1 MNLPIG
7 MVILLVV
14 AVLIYFGLAHR
25 VLDRMYLT
33 DRGAL
38 IFIVLMIAASFF
50 NITIIRTPPQLLVNI
65 GGALFPLGLV
75 IYLLW
80 RADTTV
86 EKVRGVLSAVI
97 TAAIVWVA
105 ARLLPSEPTQ
115 NTVIDPTYLFAIVG
129 GLVAYI
135 AGRSRRSA
143 FIAGSLGIILA
154 DVAHYVEITVR
165 GIPGRTWLGG
175 AGAFDSVIIAGVL
188 GTFLAEIIGETREA
202 IQGGPRDKKRRPIK
216 NVEFT
221 GMLSEAEED
230 DLADADQR
238 DLTGQGP
245 EFRAGPV
252 GGVESTW
259 PQGLEREPAE
269 RGGTDELKDIDD
281 YIDEY
286 AGPEGLDSVYTS
298 GGPGQPA
305 RRKVWPEEAW
315 RAREEQDL
323 IRRAEEEGDRRG

>member
-7 MVILLVV
+7 MVTLIVV

-38 IFIVLMIAASFF
+38 VFIVLMIVASFF
-50 NITIIRTPPQLLVNI
+50 NITLVRTPPQLIVNV
-65 GGALFPLGLV
+65 GGALFPLGLA
-75 IYLLW
+75 IYLIW

-86 EKVRGVLSAVI
+86 EKVRAVLAAVV
-97 TAAIVWVA
+97 TAAVVYVA
-105 ARLLPSEPTQ
+105 ARLLPAEPTQ

-143 FIAGSLGIILA
+143 FIAGSMGILLA
-154 DVAHYVEITVR
+154 DLAQYVEISVR
-165 GIPGRTWLGG
+165 GIAGRTWLGG

-188 GTFLAEIIGETREA
+188 ATFLAEVIGETREA
-202 IQGGPRDKKRRPIK
+202 LQGGPRDERGGKGGGKIK

-221 GMLSEAEED
+221 GMLSDMEIG
-230 DLADADQR
+230 DLSDPDISRQAVA
-238 DLTGQGP
+238 
-245 EFRAGPV
+245 RAG
-252 GGVESTW
+252 GSE
-259 PQGLEREPAE
+259 
-269 RGGTDELKDIDD
+269 ELKDIDD

-286 AGPEGLDSVYTS
+286 VGPGGVDSAFTS
-298 GGPGQPA
+298 GGPGRPASDDTVQPDLA
-305 RRKVWPEEAW
+305 DLEEEEA
-315 RAREEQDL
+315 
-323 IRRAEEEGDRRG
+323 IRRAEEEADRRG

>member
-7 MVILLVV
+7 MVTLIVV

-38 IFIVLMIAASFF
+38 VFIVLMIVASFF
-50 NITIIRTPPQLLVNI
+50 NFTLVRTPPQLIVNV
-65 GGALFPLGLV
+65 GGALFPLGLAV
-75 IYLLW
+75 YLIW

-86 EKVRGVLSAVI
+86 EKVRAILSAVI
-97 TAAIVWVA
+97 TAAVVYVA

-143 FIAGSLGIILA
+143 FIAGSMGILLA

-202 IQGGPRDKKRRPIK
+202 LQGGPRDERGGRGGGKGGKVK

-221 GMLSEAEED
+221 GMLSDMEIG
-230 DLADADQR
+230 DLAEPDISRQAAA
-238 DLTGQGP
+238 
-245 EFRAGPV
+245 RAG
-252 GGVESTW
+252 GS
-259 PQGLEREPAE
+259 
-269 RGGTDELKDIDD
+269 DELKDIDD

-286 AGPEGLDSVYTS
+286 V
-298 GGPGQPA
+298 GPGGLKDA
-305 RRKVWPEEAW
+305 EES
-315 RAREEQDL
+315 EI
-323 IRRAEEEGDRRG
+323 IRRAKEEADRRG

>member
-7 MVILLVV
+7 MVTLIVV

-25 VLDRMYLT
+25 VLDRMYMT

-38 IFIVLMIAASFF
+38 VFIVLMIVGSFF
-50 NITIIRTPPQLLVNI
+50 SITIVRTPPQFLVNV
-65 GGALFPLGLV
+65 GGALFPLGLA
-75 IYLLW
+75 IYLIW

-86 EKVRGVLSAVI
+86 EKIRGVLSAVI
-97 TAAIVWVA
+97 TAAVVYVA

-143 FIAGSLGIILA
+143 FIAGSMGILLA
-154 DVAHYVEITVR
+154 DLAHYVEITVR

-175 AGAFDSVIIAGVL
+175 AGAFDSVVIAGVL

-202 IQGGPRDKKRRPIK
+202 IQGGPRDEREGKVK

-221 GMLSEAEED
+221 GMLSDMEVG
-230 DLADADQR
+230 DLAR
-238 DLTGQGP
+238 PDLRR
-245 EFRAGPV
+245 RAV
-252 GGVESTW
+252 AKAGGS
-259 PQGLEREPAE
+259 
-269 RGGTDELKDIDD
+269 DELKDIDD

-286 AGPEGLDSVYTS
+286 VDPGGLDSELTS
-298 GGPGQPA
+298 GGPGRPTGA
-305 RRKVWPEEAW
+305 ETGPVVTAKADEE
-315 RAREEQDL
+315 REI
-323 IRRAEEEGDRRG
+323 IRRAEEEADRRG

>member
-7 MVILLVV
+7 MVTLIVV

-38 IFIVLMIAASFF
+38 VFIVLMIVASFF
-50 NITIIRTPPQLLVNI
+50 NFTLVRTPPQLIVNV
-65 GGALFPLGLV
+65 GGALFPLGLAV
-75 IYLLW
+75 YLIW

-86 EKVRGVLSAVI
+86 EKVRAVLSAVI
-97 TAAIVWVA
+97 TAAVVYVA
-105 ARLLPSEPTQ
+105 ARLLPAEPTQ

-143 FIAGSLGIILA
+143 FIAGSMGILLA
-154 DVAHYVEITVR
+154 DLAQYVEITVR

-175 AGAFDSVIIAGVL
+175 AGAFDSGIIAGVL
-188 GTFLAEIIGETREA
+188 GTFLAEVIGETREA
-202 IQGGPRDKKRRPIK
+202 LQGGPRDERGGRGGGQGGGKGGKVK

-221 GMLSEAEED
+221 GMLSDMEIG
-230 DLADADQR
+230 
-238 DLTGQGP
+238 DLTEP
-245 EFRAGPV
+245 EISRQSMIRS
-252 GGVESTW
+252 GGS
-259 PQGLEREPAE
+259 
-269 RGGTDELKDIDD
+269 DELKDIDD

-286 AGPEGLDSVYTS
+286 VGPGGLESEYTS
-298 GGPGQPA
+298 GGPGRPA
-305 RRKVWPEEAW
+305 GTEGASHTELEEV
-315 RAREEQDL
+315 EDSD
-323 IRRAEEEGDRRG
+323 IRRAKEEADRRG